1 MSALRAFGMME
12 YAEHNSWHDPCS
24 AVTQFLLGG
33 SVQKN
38 YKTLRLKIWSVW
50 SPLASL
56 VTLASLVSGHPGQ
69 FGHPD
74 QSGHSSHDFTICII
88 CIISVLYSASL
99 DGFSVM
105 FYVIFEYEPVS

>member
-38 YKTLRLKIWSVW
+38 YKTFKTQNLVC
-50 SPLASL
+50 L
-56 VTLASLVSGHPGQ
+56 VTPGQPGHPGQ
-69 FGHPD
+69 SGHAG
-74 QSGHSSHDFTICII
+74 QSG
-88 CIISVLYSASL
+88 
-99 DGFSVM
+99 
-105 FYVIFEYEPVS
+105 